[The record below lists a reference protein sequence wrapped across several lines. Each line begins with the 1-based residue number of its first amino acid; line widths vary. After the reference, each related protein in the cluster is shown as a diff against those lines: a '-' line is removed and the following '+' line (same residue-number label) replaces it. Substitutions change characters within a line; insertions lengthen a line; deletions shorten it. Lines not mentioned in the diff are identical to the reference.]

1 MDDFVER
8 RTRCHAKNI
17 TVRELES
24 LNQSYNEGRKTRE
37 FESCSTDADA
47 LGASQKHKYPS

>member
-8 RTRCHAKNI
+8 RTKCHAKNI
-17 TVRELES
+17 AVRELES
-24 LNQSYNEGRKTRE
+24 LNQSYKEGKGNSGVWSR
-37 FESCSTDADA
+37 SSDADA